1 MEETM
6 ATAEQSMTGMDLSL
20 FETLDEPG
28 FMVDA
33 KRTVIWANPA
43 FFETFGLESAAVIG
57 KMTCEETCNLHL
69 CGSKDCPVEKAGRV
83 HKPVTVE
90 AIRNNG
96 SGLRYYRSLA
106 RPLPN
111 GSGQT
116 LVTMT
121 DVSDQK
127 QLEARLRQM
136 ETDLN
141 VIPTPILEIDDKFTV
156 TFMNPAG
163 AAIAGLTPDEAV
175 GRKCYDLFKTPHCK
189 TEKCACA
196 RAMKTDS
203 VVTEQTIAR
212 PKDGVIV
219 PIKYTGAPIKDAKGN
234 IVGAVEYVLDVTEEN
249 KQQQMAEEKIENLN
263 TIPTPIMSID
273 TDFTITFMNP
283 AGSSIAGLTPDEA
296 IGRKCYDLFKTP
308 HCKTEK
314 CACFRA
320 MKTDSIVSEQTI
332 ARPRDGVIIPIKY
345 TGAPIK
351 DAKGNIKGALEYVL
365 DVTEESKQQQMAE
378 EKIENLNTI
387 PTPIM
392 SIDTD
397 FTITFMNPAGSSIA
411 GLTPDEA
418 IGRKCYDLFKTPHCK
433 TEKCACARAMKTDSI
448 VSEQTIARPRDGVI
462 IPIKYTG
469 APIKDAK
476 GNIKGALEYVL
487 DVTEESKQQQ
497 MANEKIENLNAI
509 PTPIMSIDTE
519 FTITYMNPAGAAI
532 AGLTPDEMVGKKCY
546 DLFRTPHC
554 RTEKCACG
562 QAMKRDAIVTEETI
576 ARPRDGVIIPI
587 KYTGAPIKDA
597 KGNIKGALEF
607 ILDVTEEAR
616 QRHDANTKIENLNA
630 IPTPIMSID
639 TDFSVTYINPAGAQV
654 VGLTPDS
661 VIGRKCYDLFKTPHC
676 QTEKC
681 ACNRAMKTD
690 AVISEE
696 TIARPRDGVIMPI
709 KYTGAPIKDAKGNIT
724 GALEF
729 VLDITDEARQ
739 RQEANEK
746 IENLNVIP
754 TPIFSIDTDYTITY
768 INPAGA
774 KALGASVDEAIGKKC
789 FSLFNTTHCN
799 TEHCAC
805 SQAMKTDSVISAR
818 TVARVNGRDVP
829 FKYTGAPIKDA
840 KGNIKGALE
849 FALDVS
855 AEAEVEQLVSRA
867 SQEVAELVADSQR
880 QMEQVRGNMHIMN
893 ESLDQEV
900 VRLDESETT
909 IRRMLESSTEMLT
922 VSEKVN
928 QLAGSM
934 SREAENGRKAGAE
947 AGDKM
952 QQINRSMQQNND
964 MVGTLVSQVE
974 KIGGFVDIIK
984 EIASQTNLLAFN
996 AAIEAARAG
1005 DAGRG
1010 FAVVADEVRK
1020 LAENSSRS
1028 AVDISNIVKMVE
1040 SDSRQTIA
1048 AMQDGMH
1055 MLDDGSKVINT
1066 ALSAMEEISSGIM
1079 TISTSVDDVRGRAAT
1094 LADQGHTVMEQI
1106 QTVVKTSG
1114 ENQKTTETV
1123 QGSVG
1128 DTVQALDRLMAS
1140 SSSLQEA
1147 VNNMCK

>member
-83 HKPVTVE
+83 HKPVTAE

-418 IGRKCYDLFKTPHCK
+418 VGRKCYDLFKTPHCK

-774 KALGASVDEAIGKKC
+774 RALGASVDEAIGKKC

-805 SQAMKTDSVISAR
+805 SQAMKTDSVVSAR